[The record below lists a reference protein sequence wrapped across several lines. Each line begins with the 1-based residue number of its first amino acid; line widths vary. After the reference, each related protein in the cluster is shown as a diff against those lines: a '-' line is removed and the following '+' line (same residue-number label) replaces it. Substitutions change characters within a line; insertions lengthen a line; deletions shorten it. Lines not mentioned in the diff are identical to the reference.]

1 MKKRNTLFFAF
12 VFSAIAFIGC
22 KSTEEVAENAA
33 PVASENPISA
43 EEVSTSDETTQTS
56 DSVERAFFASIERTP
71 CFGNCPTYTMTIYT
85 DGFVE
90 FHGTR
95 GVEMI
100 GDYTTTITDE
110 QIARFVEQAEAIKF
124 SEMDAKYDGPVTD
137 LPSTTTAIMLDGKRK
152 EVYRRFDYPK
162 RILTLEQCFD
172 DLIQSEKWI
181 SPTGETYPIER

>member
-1 MKKRNTLFFAF
+1 MPNSSFNRVVTGRNKKHPHR
-12 VFSAIAFIGC
+12 VG
-22 KSTEEVAENAA
+22 
-33 PVASENPISA
+33 
-43 EEVSTSDETTQTS
+43 
-56 DSVERAFFASIERTP
+56 
-71 CFGNCPTYTMTIYT
+71 G
-85 DGFVE
+85 
-90 FHGTR
+90 
-95 GVEMI
+95 
-100 GDYTTTITDE
+100 DE
-110 QIARFVEQAEAIKF
+110 QHHGGAADAGEEQRQRRQAEAIKF